1 MIDYENMRRITV
13 KGLKNYLGCPVIRNN
28 QNEAPP
34 DYPFVS
40 YTVTT
45 LMRANNGTY
54 GEYSD
59 DVYRKPTAQTWSI
72 TAQSDN
78 NSESVNLISKAREWF
93 DRAGTLYLND
103 NNVIVQSVGSI
114 TNRDNVLTVGYE
126 YKNGFDVDFW
136 LFETVEDTDTEIIET
151 ADISTNQI

>member
-1 MIDYENMRRITV
+1 MIDYENMRRIIV
-13 KGLKNYLGCPVIRNN
+13 KGLKNYLKCPVIRNN
-28 QNEAPP
+28 QDEAPP

-59 DVYRKPTAQTWSI
+59 DVYRKPTVQTWSI
-72 TAQSDN
+72 TAQSSS

>member
-1 MIDYENMRRITV
+1 MIDYENMRRIIV
-13 KGLKNYLGCPVIRNN
+13 KGLKNYLKCPVIRNN
-28 QNEAPP
+28 QDEAPP

-59 DVYRKPTAQTWSI
+59 DVYRKPTVQTWSI
-72 TAQSDN
+72 TAQSSI

>member
-1 MIDYENMRRITV
+1 MIDYENMRRIIV
-13 KGLKNYLGCPVIRNN
+13 KGLKNYLKCPVIRNN
-28 QNEAPP
+28 QDEAPP

-59 DVYRKPTAQTWSI
+59 DVYRKPTVRTWSI
-72 TAQSDN
+72 TAQSSN

-103 NNVIVQSVGSI
+103 NNIIVQSVGSI

-136 LFETVEDTDTEIIET
+136 LFETVGDTDTEIIET

>member
-1 MIDYENMRRITV
+1 MIDYENMRRIIV
-13 KGLKNYLGCPVIRNN
+13 KGLKNYLKCPVIRNN
-28 QNEAPP
+28 QDEAPP

-54 GEYSD
+54 GEYD
-59 DVYRKPTAQTWSI
+59 DNVYRKPTVQTWSI
-72 TAQSDN
+72 TAQSSN